1 MKFFVC
7 FMWAVSTPSPTCAL
21 ETPTTPRCA
30 FAKQC
35 SGFQDL
41 DAGIGDQG
49 TVVVAVQSKPDKT
62 VHLLSRSLRDETD
75 VVAQW
80 FHTKPLST
88 QCSAINAWYGS
99 NRPLMSET
107 VNLLLRY
114 EVSVDHA

>member
-7 FMWAVSTPSPTCAL
+7 FMWAVSTLSPASAL
-21 ETPTTPRCA
+21 ETSTTSRCA

-41 DAGIGDQG
+41 DDGNSDQG
-49 TVVVAVQSKPDKT
+49 TVVVAVPSKPDKT

-80 FHTKPLST
+80 FLIKPLST
-88 QCSAINAWYGS
+88 QSSAINAWYGS
-99 NRPLMSET
+99 NRSLTSET